1 MEHSMI
7 KTSMAAV
14 IAAVIASVG
23 TAALAQVSPYA
34 GQEQHDIK
42 SLSPQEVT
50 ALLTGQGAGFA
61 KAAELNGY
69 PGPAHVVEL
78 ADQLTL
84 SPDQLQKSRQLMDE
98 HKERARRLGAEVV
111 AAERALDRLFGE
123 QRAEAAAVASAA
135 ERVGLLQARL
145 RAEHLNTH
153 LLQTAVLSVEQVRRY
168 GELRG
173 YAVDSAPGVAT
184 PKKDSSHHHKPH

>member
-1 MEHSMI
+1 MTI
-7 KTSMAAV
+7 KTGMAAV
-14 IAAVIASVG
+14 IAAVTASVG
-23 TAALAQVSPYA
+23 TLALAQVSSYA

-42 SLSPQEVT
+42 SLSPLEVT

-78 ADQLTL
+78 ADQLML

-153 LLQTAVLSVEQVRRY
+153 LLQTAVLSMEQVRRY

-173 YAVDSAPGVAT
+173 YTVDSAPGVAT
-184 PKKDSSHHHKPH
+184 PKKDSTDHHKPH

>member
-1 MEHSMI
+1 MKLKI
-7 KTSMAAV
+7 GVAAV
-14 IAAVIASVG
+14 ITCLG
-23 TAALAQVSPYA
+23 TAAMAQVSSYA
-34 GQEQHDIK
+34 GEERRDIK

-50 ALLTGQGAGFA
+50 ALLAGHGAGFA

-69 PGPAHVVEL
+69 PGPAHVIEL

-84 SPDQLQKSRQLMDE
+84 TPKQLQSTQQLMDE
-98 HKERARRLGAEVV
+98 HKARARKLGAEVV
-111 AAERALDRLFGE
+111 DAERTLDRLFGE
-123 QRAEAAAVASAA
+123 QQADAAAVASAA

-153 LLQTAVLSVEQVRRY
+153 LSQTAMLSAEQVRRY

-173 YAVDSAPGVAT
+173 YTADADAPKQDSP
-184 PKKDSSHHHKPH
+184 SHHRKHH

>member
-1 MEHSMI
+1 MI
-7 KTSMAAV
+7 LKTSMAAV
-14 IAAVIASVG
+14 FTCLG
-23 TAALAQVSPYA
+23 TAAVAQVSPYA
-34 GQEQHDIK
+34 GQERHDIK

-69 PGPAHVVEL
+69 PGPAHVIEL

-84 SPDQLQKSRQLMDE
+84 TPEQLQQSRQLMDE

-111 AAERALDRLFGE
+111 AAERALDRLFVE
-123 QRAEAAAVASAA
+123 QRADAGAVASAA
-135 ERVGLLQARL
+135 ERVGLMQARL

-153 LLQTAVLSVEQVRRY
+153 LLQTAVLSADQVRRY
-168 GELRG
+168 SELRG
-173 YAVDSAPGVAT
+173 YTERSAPDTNA
-184 PKKDSSHHHKPH
+184 PKQDSKSHHQRPH